1 MQRIA
6 QLIIIAVILV
16 SLTLAQSGNVQSILI
31 QSALAQESGESVPEA
46 AAQDELD
53 PQPEDEEAE
62 AEAEA
67 EEEEPDEEGAVVDD
81 EFYQDADDEDF
92 VPSENIPA
100 DQSIAFPTD
109 I

>member
-6 QLIIIAVILV
+6 LLIIIAVILV
-16 SLTLAQSGNVQSILI
+16 SLALAQSSNDQSILI
-31 QSALAQESGESVPEA
+31 RSALAQESGESVTEE

-53 PQPEDEEAE
+53 PEPEDEA
-62 AEAEA
+62 AAA
-67 EEEEPDEEGAVVDD
+67 EEPDEEAAVVDD

-92 VPSENIPA
+92 IPSEDIPA
-100 DQSIAFPTD
+100 DQSIPFPTD